1 MSKKSTSYPDV
12 LQEEIAA
19 AKEKYGAENVR
30 IAEIPL
36 DDDGNE
42 HIEVLVRVPD
52 RKTIGEFEKWAD
64 KDPNKSKEIV
74 INQCLLSH
82 KEIVKAKDDLFFTT
96 FGAIADTMPIRKGKI
111 KNC

>member
-1 MSKKSTSYPDV
+1 M

-19 AKEKYGAENVR
+19 AKDKYGADSVK

-36 DDDGNE
+36 DDNGNE
-42 HIEVLVRVPD
+42 HMEVLVRVPD

-82 KEIVKAKDDLFFTT
+82 KDIVKAKDDLFFTT
-96 FGAIADTMPIRKGKI
+96 FGAIADLMPIRKATL